1 MARSSSVI
9 RAEIAATKEELNK
22 VLKEIEKCTQLI
34 AKLSKISSD
43 VTYCTSNLSLVLESL
58 ELGLT
63 DNGVPVG
70 GDQIEERKNKLT
82 TFNQTTQNAIA
93 KVQKRLNILQ
103 EKASQLRSKLAALE
117 AELAEALA
125 EEAAAAAAA
134 AAAAQS
140 GGGYKAGSAAQAAA
154 ANNSIVACFK
164 KGVKVLTNNGYVDID
179 NIKVDDFVISYNFAT
194 NQNEYSRVIKTFEHK
209 DINDDLYTII
219 SGSIVIEATSM
230 HPICVSLNN
239 KLEFINAKDLKIGNK
254 LVDYEGNIHEIT
266 SISCERVTDTFYNIE
281 VENNHN
287 YYVTENNILVHN
299 KR

>member
-1 MARSSSVI
+1 MARSSSDI
-9 RAEIAATKEELNK
+9 RADIAATNAELQK
-22 VLKEIEKCTQLI
+22 VLKEIEACTKLI

-63 DNGVPVG
+63 DNDVPVG
-70 GDQIEERKNKLT
+70 GEQIEERKNKLT
-82 TFNQTTQNAIA
+82 TFNQTTKNAIA
-93 KVQKRLNILQ
+93 KVQKRLNVLQ

-125 EEAAAAAAA
+125 EEAAAAAA
-134 AAAAQS
+134 QS
-140 GGGYKAGSAAQAAA
+140 GGGYKAGSAAQASAA
-154 ANNSIVACFK
+154 RNSVVACFK
-164 KGVKVLTNNGYVDID
+164 KGVKVLTNYGYLDID
-179 NIKVDDFVISYNFAT
+179 NIKVNDLVMSYNFDT
-194 NQNEYSRVIKTFEHK
+194 NSNEYSKVIKTFQHK
-209 DINDDLYTII
+209 DINDDLYTITC
-219 SGSIVIEATSM
+219 GSIVIEATSM

-239 KLEFINAKDLKIGNK
+239 TLGFINAKDLKIGNR

-266 SISCERVTDTFYNIE
+266 SITCESVTDTFYNIE
-281 VENNHN
+281 VENDHN

>member
-1 MARSSSVI
+1 MARPSSVI
-9 RAEIAATKEELNK
+9 RADIAATNEELQK
-22 VLKEIEKCTQLI
+22 VLKEIEACTKLI

-43 VTYCTSNLSLVLESL
+43 VTYCTSNLSLVVESL

-70 GDQIEERKNKLT
+70 GEQIEERKNKLT
-82 TFNQTTQNAIA
+82 TFNQITQNAIA
-93 KVQKRLNILQ
+93 KVQKRLNELQ
-103 EKASQLRSKLAALE
+103 QKAAQLRIRLAELE
-117 AELAEALA
+117 VELAEAL
-125 EEAAAAAAA
+125 EEE

-140 GGGYKAGSAAQAAA
+140 GGGYKAGSAAQASAA
-154 ANNSIVACFK
+154 RNSVVACFK
-164 KGVKVLTNNGYVDID
+164 KGVKVLTNYGYLDID
-179 NIKVDDFVISYNFAT
+179 NIKVNDLVMSYNFDT
-194 NQNEYSRVIKTFEHK
+194 NSNEYSKVIKTFEHK
-209 DINDDLYTII
+209 DINDDLYTITC
-219 SGSIVIEATSM
+219 GSIVIEATSM

-239 KLEFINAKDLKIGNK
+239 TLEFINAKDLKIGNR

-266 SISCERVTDTFYNIE
+266 SITCESVTDTFYNIE

>member
-9 RAEIAATKEELNK
+9 KAEIAATKEELNK
-22 VLKEIEKCTQLI
+22 VLIEIEKCTQLI

-63 DNGVPVG
+63 DNDVPVG
-70 GDQIEERKNKLT
+70 GEQIEERKNKLT

-93 KVQKRLNILQ
+93 KVQKRLNALQ

-125 EEAAAAAAA
+125 EEAAA
-134 AAAAQS
+134 QS
-140 GGGYKAGSAAQAAA
+140 GGGYKAGSAAQASAA
-154 ANNSIVACFK
+154 RNSVVACFK
-164 KGVKVLTNNGYVDID
+164 KGVKVLTNDGYVDID
-179 NIKVDDFVISYNFAT
+179 NIKVDDLVMSYNFAT
-194 NQNEYSRVIKTFEHK
+194 NQNEYSKVIKTFEHK

-239 KLEFINAKDLKIGNK
+239 TLEFINAKDLKIGNR
-254 LVDYEGNIHEIT
+254 LVDFEGNIHEIT
-266 SISCERVTDTFYNIE
+266 SITCESVTDTFYNIE

>member
-1 MARSSSVI
+1 MARPSGVI
-9 RAEIAATKEELNK
+9 RAEIAATKEELDK

-43 VTYCTSNLSLVLESL
+43 VTYCTSNLSLVIESL

-82 TFNQTTQNAIA
+82 TFNQTTKNAIA
-93 KVQKRLNILQ
+93 KVQKRLNALQ

-134 AAAAQS
+134 AAQSS
-140 GGGYKAGSAAQAAA
+140 GGYDGKPAAQASAA
-154 ANNSIVACFK
+154 RNSIVACFK

-179 NIKVDDFVISYNFAT
+179 NIKVDDLVMSYNFDT
-194 NQNEYSRVIKTFEHK
+194 NSNEYSKVIKTFEHK
-209 DINDDLYTII
+209 DTDEVLYTII
-219 SGSIVIEATSM
+219 STSIIIEATSM
-230 HPICVSLNN
+230 HPFCIKSNDNLV
-239 KLEFINAKDLKIGNK
+239 FINAKDLKTGDK
-254 LVDYEGNIHEIT
+254 LIDYKGNIHEIT
-266 SISCERVTDTFYNIE
+266 SISYNEVVDTFYNIE

>member
-1 MARSSSVI
+1 MARPSGVI
-9 RAEIAATKEELNK
+9 KAEIAATKEELDK

-43 VTYCTSNLSLVLESL
+43 VTYCTSNLSLVIESL

-82 TFNQTTQNAIA
+82 TFNQTTKNAIA
-93 KVQKRLNILQ
+93 KVQKRLNALQ

-134 AAAAQS
+134 AAQS
-140 GGGYKAGSAAQAAA
+140 GGGYDGKPAAQASAA
-154 ANNSIVACFK
+154 RNSVVACFK
-164 KGVKVLTNNGYVDID
+164 KGVKVLTNNGYIDID
-179 NIKVDDFVISYNFAT
+179 NIKVNDLVMSYNFDK
-194 NQNEYSRVIKTFEHK
+194 NSNEYSKVIKTFEHK

-239 KLEFINAKDLKIGNK
+239 TLEFINAKDLKIGNR
-254 LVDYEGNIHEIT
+254 LVDFEGNIHEIT
-266 SISCERVTDTFYNIE
+266 SITCESVTDTFYNIE

>member
-9 RAEIAATKEELNK
+9 RADIAATNEELQK
-22 VLKEIEKCTQLI
+22 VLKEIEACTKLI

-63 DNGVPVG
+63 DNDVPVG
-70 GDQIEERKNKLT
+70 GEQIEERKNKLT
-82 TFNQTTQNAIA
+82 TFNQTTKNAIA
-93 KVQKRLNILQ
+93 KVQKRLNVLQ

-125 EEAAAAAAA
+125 EEAAAAAA
-134 AAAAQS
+134 QS
-140 GGGYKAGSAAQAAA
+140 GGGYKAGSAAQASAA
-154 ANNSIVACFK
+154 RNSVVACFK
-164 KGVKVLTNNGYVDID
+164 KGVKVLTNYGYLDID
-179 NIKVDDFVISYNFAT
+179 NIKVNDLVMSYNFDT
-194 NQNEYSRVIKTFEHK
+194 NSNEYSKVIKTFQHK
-209 DINDDLYTII
+209 DINDDLYTITC
-219 SGSIVIEATSM
+219 GSIVIEATSM

-239 KLEFINAKDLKIGNK
+239 TLGFINAKDLKIGNR

-266 SISCERVTDTFYNIE
+266 SITCESVTDTFYNIE

>member
-9 RAEIAATKEELNK
+9 RADIAATNAELQK
-22 VLKEIEKCTQLI
+22 VLKEIEACTKLI
-34 AKLSKISSD
+34 AKLAKISSD

-63 DNGVPVG
+63 DNDVPVG
-70 GDQIEERKNKLT
+70 GEQIEERKNKLT
-82 TFNQTTQNAIA
+82 TFNQTTKNAIA
-93 KVQKRLNILQ
+93 KVQKRLNVLQ
-103 EKASQLRSKLAALE
+103 EKASQLRNKLAALE

-125 EEAAAAAAA
+125 EEAAAAAA
-134 AAAAQS
+134 QS
-140 GGGYKAGSAAQAAA
+140 GGGYKAGSAAQASAA
-154 ANNSIVACFK
+154 RNSVVACFK
-164 KGVKVLTNNGYVDID
+164 KGVKVLTNYGYLDID
-179 NIKVDDFVISYNFAT
+179 NIKVNDLVMSYNFDT
-194 NQNEYSRVIKTFEHK
+194 NSNEYSKVIKTFEHK
-209 DINDDLYTII
+209 DINDDLYTITC
-219 SGSIVIEATSM
+219 GSIVIEATSM

-239 KLEFINAKDLKIGNK
+239 TLGFINAKDLKIGNR

-266 SISCERVTDTFYNIE
+266 SITCESVTDTFYNIE

>member
-9 RAEIAATKEELNK
+9 RADIAATNAELQK
-22 VLKEIEKCTQLI
+22 VLKEIEACTKLI

-63 DNGVPVG
+63 DNDVPVG
-70 GDQIEERKNKLT
+70 GEQIEERKNKLT
-82 TFNQTTQNAIA
+82 MFNQTTKNAIA
-93 KVQKRLNILQ
+93 KVQKRLNVLQ

-125 EEAAAAAAA
+125 EEAAAAAA
-134 AAAAQS
+134 QS
-140 GGGYKAGSAAQAAA
+140 GGGYKAGSAAQASAA
-154 ANNSIVACFK
+154 RNSVVACFK
-164 KGVKVLTNNGYVDID
+164 KGVKVLTNYGYLDID
-179 NIKVDDFVISYNFAT
+179 NIKVNDLVMSYNFDT
-194 NQNEYSRVIKTFEHK
+194 NSNEYSKVIKTFQHK
-209 DINDDLYTII
+209 DINDDLYTITC
-219 SGSIVIEATSM
+219 GSIVIEATSM

-239 KLEFINAKDLKIGNK
+239 TLGFINAKDLKIGNR

-266 SISCERVTDTFYNIE
+266 SITCESVTDTFYNIE

>member
-1 MARSSSVI
+1 MARSSSDI
-9 RAEIAATKEELNK
+9 RADIAATSAELQK
-22 VLKEIEKCTQLI
+22 VLKEIEACTKLI

-63 DNGVPVG
+63 DNDVPVG
-70 GDQIEERKNKLT
+70 GEQIEERKNKLT
-82 TFNQTTQNAIA
+82 TFNQTTKNAIA
-93 KVQKRLNILQ
+93 KVQKRLNVLQ

-125 EEAAAAAAA
+125 EEAAAA
-134 AAAAQS
+134 QS
-140 GGGYKAGSAAQAAA
+140 GGGYKAGSAAQASAA
-154 ANNSIVACFK
+154 RNSVVACFK
-164 KGVKVLTNNGYVDID
+164 KGVKVLTNYGYLDID
-179 NIKVDDFVISYNFAT
+179 NIKVNDLVMSYNFDT
-194 NQNEYSRVIKTFEHK
+194 NSNEYSKVIKTFEHK
-209 DINDDLYTII
+209 DINDDLYTITC
-219 SGSIVIEATSM
+219 GSIVIEATSM

-239 KLEFINAKDLKIGNK
+239 TLGFINAKDLKIGNR

-266 SISCERVTDTFYNIE
+266 SITCESVTDTFYNIE

>member
-9 RAEIAATKEELNK
+9 RADIAATNAELQK
-22 VLKEIEKCTQLI
+22 VLKEIEACTKLI

-63 DNGVPVG
+63 DNDVPVG
-70 GDQIEERKNKLT
+70 GEQIEERKNKLT
-82 TFNQTTQNAIA
+82 TFNQTTKNAIA
-93 KVQKRLNILQ
+93 KVQKRLNVLQ

-125 EEAAAAAAA
+125 EEAAAAAA
-134 AAAAQS
+134 QS
-140 GGGYKAGSAAQAAA
+140 GGGYKAGSAAQASAA
-154 ANNSIVACFK
+154 RNSVVACFK
-164 KGVKVLTNNGYVDID
+164 KGVKVLTNYGYLDID
-179 NIKVDDFVISYNFAT
+179 NIKVNDLVMSYNFDT
-194 NQNEYSRVIKTFEHK
+194 NSNEYSKVIKTFEHK
-209 DINDDLYTII
+209 DINDDLYTITC
-219 SGSIVIEATSM
+219 GSIVIEATSM

-239 KLEFINAKDLKIGNK
+239 TLGFINAKDLKIGNK

-266 SISCERVTDTFYNIE
+266 SITCESVTDTFYNIE

>member
-9 RAEIAATKEELNK
+9 KAEIAATKEELNK
-22 VLKEIEKCTQLI
+22 VLIEIEKCTQLI

-63 DNGVPVG
+63 DNDVPVG
-70 GDQIEERKNKLT
+70 GEQIEERKNKLT

-93 KVQKRLNILQ
+93 KVQKRLNALQ

-117 AELAEALA
+117 AEL
-125 EEAAAAAAA
+125 AAA

-164 KGVKVLTNNGYVDID
+164 KGVKVLTNNGYIDID
-179 NIKVDDFVISYNFAT
+179 NIKVNDLVMSYNFDT
-194 NQNEYSRVIKTFEHK
+194 NSNEYSKVIKTFEHK

-239 KLEFINAKDLKIGNK
+239 TLEFINAKDLKIGNR

-266 SISCERVTDTFYNIE
+266 SITCESVTDTFYNIE

>member
-9 RAEIAATKEELNK
+9 RADIAATNAELQK
-22 VLKEIEKCTQLI
+22 VLKEIEACTKLI

-63 DNGVPVG
+63 DNDVPVG
-70 GDQIEERKNKLT
+70 GEQIEERKNKLT
-82 TFNQTTQNAIA
+82 TFNQTTKNAIA
-93 KVQKRLNILQ
+93 KVQKRLNVLQ

-125 EEAAAAAAA
+125 EEAAAAAA
-134 AAAAQS
+134 QS
-140 GGGYKAGSAAQAAA
+140 GGGYKAGSAAQASAA
-154 ANNSIVACFK
+154 RNSVVACFK
-164 KGVKVLTNNGYVDID
+164 KGVKVLTNYGYLDID
-179 NIKVDDFVISYNFAT
+179 NIKVNDLVMSYNFDT
-194 NQNEYSRVIKTFEHK
+194 NSNEYSKVIKTFEHK
-209 DINDDLYTII
+209 DINDDLYTITC
-219 SGSIVIEATSM
+219 GSIVIEATSM

-239 KLEFINAKDLKIGNK
+239 TLVFINAKDLKIGNR

-266 SISCERVTDTFYNIE
+266 SITCESVTDTFYNIE

>member
-9 RAEIAATKEELNK
+9 KAEIAATKEELNK
-22 VLKEIEKCTQLI
+22 VLIEIEKCTQLI

-63 DNGVPVG
+63 DNDVPVG
-70 GDQIEERKNKLT
+70 GEQIEERKNKLT

-93 KVQKRLNILQ
+93 KVQKRLNALQ

-134 AAAAQS
+134 AAAQS
-140 GGGYKAGSAAQAAA
+140 GGGYKAGSAAQASAA
-154 ANNSIVACFK
+154 RNSVVACFK
-164 KGVKVLTNNGYVDID
+164 KGVKVLTNDGYVDID
-179 NIKVDDFVISYNFAT
+179 NIKVNDLVMSYNFDT
-194 NQNEYSRVIKTFEHK
+194 NSNEYSKVIKTFEHK
-209 DINDDLYTII
+209 DINDDLYTITC
-219 SGSIVIEATSM
+219 GSIVIEATSM

-239 KLEFINAKDLKIGNK
+239 TLEFINAKDLKIGNR

-266 SISCERVTDTFYNIE
+266 SITCESVTDTFYNIE

>member
-1 MARSSSVI
+1 MARSSSDI
-9 RAEIAATKEELNK
+9 RADIAATSAELQK
-22 VLKEIEKCTQLI
+22 VLKEIEACTKLI
-34 AKLSKISSD
+34 TKLSKISID

-63 DNGVPVG
+63 DNDVPVG
-70 GDQIEERKNKLT
+70 GEQIEERKNKLT
-82 TFNQTTQNAIA
+82 TFNQTTKNAIA
-93 KVQKRLNILQ
+93 KVQKRLNVLQ

-117 AELAEALA
+117 AELAEAL
-125 EEAAAAAAA
+125 EEE

-140 GGGYKAGSAAQAAA
+140 GGGYKAGSAAQASSAR
-154 ANNSIVACFK
+154 NSVVACFK
-164 KGVKVLTNNGYVDID
+164 KGVKVLTNYGYLDID
-179 NIKVDDFVISYNFAT
+179 NIKVNDLVMSYNFDT
-194 NQNEYSRVIKTFEHK
+194 NSNEYSKVIKTFEHK
-209 DINDDLYTII
+209 DINDDLYTITC
-219 SGSIVIEATSM
+219 SSIVIEATSM

-239 KLEFINAKDLKIGNK
+239 TLGFINAKDLKIGNR

-266 SISCERVTDTFYNIE
+266 SITCESVTDTFYNIE

>member
-9 RAEIAATKEELNK
+9 RADIAATNAELQK
-22 VLKEIEKCTQLI
+22 VLKEIEACTKLI

-63 DNGVPVG
+63 DNDVPVG
-70 GDQIEERKNKLT
+70 GEQIEERKNKLT
-82 TFNQTTQNAIA
+82 TFNQTTKNAIA
-93 KVQKRLNILQ
+93 KVQKRLNVLQ

-125 EEAAAAAAA
+125 EEAAAAAA
-134 AAAAQS
+134 QS
-140 GGGYKAGSAAQAAA
+140 GGGYKAGSAAQASAA
-154 ANNSIVACFK
+154 RNSVVACFK
-164 KGVKVLTNNGYVDID
+164 KGVKVLTNYGYLDID
-179 NIKVDDFVISYNFAT
+179 NIKVNDLVMSYNFDT
-194 NQNEYSRVIKTFEHK
+194 NSNEYSKVIKTFQHK
-209 DINDDLYTII
+209 DINDDLYTITC
-219 SGSIVIEATSM
+219 GSIVIEATCM

-239 KLEFINAKDLKIGNK
+239 TLGFINAKDLKIGNR

-266 SISCERVTDTFYNIE
+266 SITCESVTDTFYNIE

>member
-9 RAEIAATKEELNK
+9 RADIAATNAELQK
-22 VLKEIEKCTQLI
+22 VLKEIEACTKLI

-63 DNGVPVG
+63 DNDVPVG
-70 GDQIEERKNKLT
+70 GEQIEERKNKLT
-82 TFNQTTQNAIA
+82 TFNQTTKNAIA
-93 KVQKRLNILQ
+93 KVQKRLNVLQ

-117 AELAEALA
+117 AELSEALA
-125 EEAAAAAAA
+125 EEAA

-140 GGGYKAGSAAQAAA
+140 GGGYKAGSAAQASAA
-154 ANNSIVACFK
+154 RNSVVACFK
-164 KGVKVLTNNGYVDID
+164 KGVKVLTNYGYLDID
-179 NIKVDDFVISYNFAT
+179 NIKVNDLVMSYNFDT
-194 NQNEYSRVIKTFEHK
+194 NSNEYSKVIKTFEHK
-209 DINDDLYTII
+209 DINDDLYTITC
-219 SGSIVIEATSM
+219 GSIVIEATSM

-239 KLEFINAKDLKIGNK
+239 TLGFINAKDLKIGNR

-266 SISCERVTDTFYNIE
+266 SITCESVTDTFYNIE

>member
-9 RAEIAATKEELNK
+9 RSDIAATNAELQK
-22 VLKEIEKCTQLI
+22 VLKEIEACTKLI

-63 DNGVPVG
+63 DNDVPVG
-70 GDQIEERKNKLT
+70 GEQIEERKNKLT
-82 TFNQTTQNAIA
+82 TFNQTTKNAIA
-93 KVQKRLNILQ
+93 KVQKRLNVLQ

-125 EEAAAAAAA
+125 EEAAAAAA
-134 AAAAQS
+134 QS
-140 GGGYKAGSAAQAAA
+140 GGGYKAGSAAQASAA
-154 ANNSIVACFK
+154 RNSVVACFK
-164 KGVKVLTNNGYVDID
+164 KGVKVLTNYGYLDID
-179 NIKVDDFVISYNFAT
+179 NIKVNDLVMSYNFDT
-194 NQNEYSRVIKTFEHK
+194 NSNEYSKVIKTFEHK
-209 DINDDLYTII
+209 DINDDLYTITC
-219 SGSIVIEATSM
+219 GSIVIEATSM

-239 KLEFINAKDLKIGNK
+239 TLGFINAKDLKIGNR

-266 SISCERVTDTFYNIE
+266 SITCESVTDTFYNIE

>member
-1 MARSSSVI
+1 MARPSGVI
-9 RAEIAATKEELNK
+9 KAEIAATKEELDK

-43 VTYCTSNLSLVLESL
+43 VTYCTSNLSLVIESL

-82 TFNQTTQNAIA
+82 TFNQTTKNAIA
-93 KVQKRLNILQ
+93 KVQKRLNALQ

-134 AAAAQS
+134 AAQS
-140 GGGYKAGSAAQAAA
+140 GGGYDGKPAAQASAA
-154 ANNSIVACFK
+154 RNSIVACFK
-164 KGVKVLTNNGYVDID
+164 KGVKVLTNDGYVDID
-179 NIKVDDFVISYNFAT
+179 NIKVDDLVMSYNFDT
-194 NQNEYSRVIKTFEHK
+194 NSNEYSKVIKTFEHK

-239 KLEFINAKDLKIGNK
+239 TLEFINAKDLKIGNR
-254 LVDYEGNIHEIT
+254 LVDFEGNIHEIT
-266 SISCERVTDTFYNIE
+266 SITCESVTDTFYNIE

>member
-1 MARSSSVI
+1 MARSSSDI
-9 RAEIAATKEELNK
+9 RADIAATNAELQK
-22 VLKEIEKCTQLI
+22 VLKEIEACTKLI

-63 DNGVPVG
+63 DNDVPVG
-70 GDQIEERKNKLT
+70 GEQIEERKNKLT
-82 TFNQTTQNAIA
+82 TFNQTTKNAIA
-93 KVQKRLNILQ
+93 KVQKRLNVLQ

-125 EEAAAAAAA
+125 EEAAAAAA
-134 AAAAQS
+134 QS
-140 GGGYKAGSAAQAAA
+140 GGGYKAGSAAQASAA
-154 ANNSIVACFK
+154 RNSVVACFK
-164 KGVKVLTNNGYVDID
+164 KGVKVLTNYGYLDID
-179 NIKVDDFVISYNFAT
+179 NIKVNDLVMSYNFDT
-194 NQNEYSRVIKTFEHK
+194 NSNEYSKVIKTFEHK
-209 DINDDLYTII
+209 DINDDLYTITC
-219 SGSIVIEATSM
+219 GSIVIEATSM

-239 KLEFINAKDLKIGNK
+239 TLGFINAKDLKIGNR

-266 SISCERVTDTFYNIE
+266 SITCESVTDTFYNIE

>member
-9 RAEIAATKEELNK
+9 RADIAATNAELQK
-22 VLKEIEKCTQLI
+22 VLKEIEACTKLI

-63 DNGVPVG
+63 DNDVPVG
-70 GDQIEERKNKLT
+70 GEQIEERKNKLT
-82 TFNQTTQNAIA
+82 TFNQTTKNAIA
-93 KVQKRLNILQ
+93 KVQKRLNVLQ
-103 EKASQLRSKLAALE
+103 EKASQLRNKLAALE

-125 EEAAAAAAA
+125 EEAAAAAA
-134 AAAAQS
+134 QS
-140 GGGYKAGSAAQAAA
+140 GGGYKAGSAAQASAA
-154 ANNSIVACFK
+154 RNSVVACFK
-164 KGVKVLTNNGYVDID
+164 KGVKVLTNYGYLDID
-179 NIKVDDFVISYNFAT
+179 NIKVNDLVMSYNFDT
-194 NQNEYSRVIKTFEHK
+194 NSNEYSKVIKTFEHK
-209 DINDDLYTII
+209 DINDDLYTITC
-219 SGSIVIEATSM
+219 GSIVIEATSM

-239 KLEFINAKDLKIGNK
+239 TLGFINAKDLKIGNR

-266 SISCERVTDTFYNIE
+266 SITCESVTDTFYNIE

>member
-9 RAEIAATKEELNK
+9 RADIAATNAELQK
-22 VLKEIEKCTQLI
+22 VLKEIEACTKLI

-63 DNGVPVG
+63 DNDVPVG
-70 GDQIEERKNKLT
+70 GEQIEERKNKLT
-82 TFNQTTQNAIA
+82 TFNQTTKNAIS
-93 KVQKRLNILQ
+93 KVQKGLNVLQ

-125 EEAAAAAAA
+125 EEAAAA
-134 AAAAQS
+134 
-140 GGGYKAGSAAQAAA
+140 GGYKAGSAAQASAA
-154 ANNSIVACFK
+154 RNSVVACFK
-164 KGVKVLTNNGYVDID
+164 KGVKVLTNYGYLDID
-179 NIKVDDFVISYNFAT
+179 NIKVNDLVMSYNFDT
-194 NQNEYSRVIKTFEHK
+194 NSNEYSKVIKTFEHK
-209 DINDDLYTII
+209 DINDDLYAITC
-219 SGSIVIEATSM
+219 GSIVIEATSM

-239 KLEFINAKDLKIGNK
+239 TLGFINAKDLKIGNR

-266 SISCERVTDTFYNIE
+266 SITCESVTDTFYNIE

>member
-9 RAEIAATKEELNK
+9 RADIAATNAELQK
-22 VLKEIEKCTQLI
+22 VLKEIEACTKLI

-63 DNGVPVG
+63 DNDVPVG
-70 GDQIEERKNKLT
+70 GEQIEERKNKLT
-82 TFNQTTQNAIA
+82 TFNQTTKNAIA
-93 KVQKRLNILQ
+93 KVQKRLNVLQ

-125 EEAAAAAAA
+125 EEAAAAAA
-134 AAAAQS
+134 QS
-140 GGGYKAGSAAQAAA
+140 GGGYKAGSAAQASAA
-154 ANNSIVACFK
+154 RNSVVACFK
-164 KGVKVLTNNGYVDID
+164 KGVKVLTNYGYLDID
-179 NIKVDDFVISYNFAT
+179 NIKVNDLVMSYNFDT
-194 NQNEYSRVIKTFEHK
+194 NSNEYSKVIKTFQHK
-209 DINDDLYTII
+209 DINDDLYTITC
-219 SGSIVIEATSM
+219 GSIVIEATSM

-239 KLEFINAKDLKIGNK
+239 TLGFINAKDLKIGNR

-266 SISCERVTDTFYNIE
+266 SITCESVTDTFYNIE

>member
-9 RAEIAATKEELNK
+9 RADIAATNAELQK
-22 VLKEIEKCTQLI
+22 VLKEIEACTKLI

-63 DNGVPVG
+63 DNDVPVG
-70 GDQIEERKNKLT
+70 GEQIEERKNKLT
-82 TFNQTTQNAIA
+82 TFNQTTKNAIA
-93 KVQKRLNILQ
+93 KVQKRLNVLQ

-125 EEAAAAAAA
+125 EEAAAAAA
-134 AAAAQS
+134 QS
-140 GGGYKAGSAAQAAA
+140 GGGYKAGSAAQASAA
-154 ANNSIVACFK
+154 RNSVVACFK
-164 KGVKVLTNNGYVDID
+164 KGVKVLTNYGYIDID
-179 NIKVDDFVISYNFAT
+179 NIKVNDLVMSYNFDT
-194 NQNEYSRVIKTFEHK
+194 NSNEYSKVIKTFEHK
-209 DINDDLYTII
+209 DINDDLYTITC
-219 SGSIVIEATSM
+219 GSIVIEATSM

-239 KLEFINAKDLKIGNK
+239 TLGFINAKDLKIGNR

-266 SISCERVTDTFYNIE
+266 SITCESVTDTFYNIE

>member
-9 RAEIAATKEELNK
+9 KAEIATTKEELNK
-22 VLKEIEKCTQLI
+22 VLIEIEKCTQLI

-63 DNGVPVG
+63 DNDVPVG
-70 GDQIEERKNKLT
+70 GEQIEERKNKLI

-93 KVQKRLNILQ
+93 KVQKRLNALQ

-134 AAAAQS
+134 AAQS
-140 GGGYKAGSAAQAAA
+140 GGGYKAGSAAQASAA
-154 ANNSIVACFK
+154 RNSVVACFK
-164 KGVKVLTNNGYVDID
+164 KEVKVLTNDGYVDID
-179 NIKVDDFVISYNFAT
+179 NIKVNDLVMSYNFDT
-194 NQNEYSRVIKTFEHK
+194 NSNEYSKVIKIFEHK

-239 KLEFINAKDLKIGNK
+239 TLKFINAKDLKIGNR
-254 LVDYEGNIHEIT
+254 LVDYEGNIHEVT
-266 SISCERVTDTFYNIE
+266 SISCESVTDTFYNIE

>member
-9 RAEIAATKEELNK
+9 RADIAATNAELQK
-22 VLKEIEKCTQLI
+22 VLKEIEACTKLI

-63 DNGVPVG
+63 DNDVPVG
-70 GDQIEERKNKLT
+70 GEQIEERKNKLT
-82 TFNQTTQNAIA
+82 TFNQTTKNAIA
-93 KVQKRLNILQ
+93 KVQKRLNVLQ

-125 EEAAAAAAA
+125 EEAAAAAA
-134 AAAAQS
+134 QS
-140 GGGYKAGSAAQAAA
+140 GGGYKAGSAAQASAA
-154 ANNSIVACFK
+154 RNSVVACFK
-164 KGVKVLTNNGYVDID
+164 KGVKVLTNYGYLDID
-179 NIKVDDFVISYNFAT
+179 NIKVNDLVMSYNFDT
-194 NQNEYSRVIKTFEHK
+194 NSNEYSKVIKTFEHK
-209 DINDDLYTII
+209 DINDDLYTITC
-219 SGSIVIEATSM
+219 GSIVIEATSM

-239 KLEFINAKDLKIGNK
+239 TLEFINAKDLKIGNR

-266 SISCERVTDTFYNIE
+266 SITYESVTDTFYNIE

>member
-9 RAEIAATKEELNK
+9 RADISATNAELQK
-22 VLKEIEKCTQLI
+22 VLKEIEACTKLI

-63 DNGVPVG
+63 DNDVPVG
-70 GDQIEERKNKLT
+70 GEQIEERKNKLT
-82 TFNQTTQNAIA
+82 TFNQTTKNAIA
-93 KVQKRLNILQ
+93 KVQKRLNVLQ

-125 EEAAAAAAA
+125 EEAAAAAA
-134 AAAAQS
+134 QS
-140 GGGYKAGSAAQAAA
+140 GGGYKAGSAAQASAA
-154 ANNSIVACFK
+154 RNSVVACFK
-164 KGVKVLTNNGYVDID
+164 KGVKVLTNYGYLDID
-179 NIKVDDFVISYNFAT
+179 NIKVNDLVMSYNFDT
-194 NQNEYSRVIKTFEHK
+194 NSNEYSKVIKTFEHK
-209 DINDDLYTII
+209 DINDDLYTITC
-219 SGSIVIEATSM
+219 GSIVIEATSM

-239 KLEFINAKDLKIGNK
+239 TLGFINAKDLKIGNR
-254 LVDYEGNIHEIT
+254 LVDYGGNIHEIT
-266 SISCERVTDTFYNIE
+266 SITCESVTDTFYNIE

>member
-9 RAEIAATKEELNK
+9 RADIAATNAELQK
-22 VLKEIEKCTQLI
+22 VLKEIEACTKLI

-63 DNGVPVG
+63 DNDVPVG
-70 GDQIEERKNKLT
+70 GEQIEERKNKLT
-82 TFNQTTQNAIA
+82 TFNQTTKNAIA
-93 KVQKRLNILQ
+93 KVQKRLNVLQ

-125 EEAAAAAAA
+125 EEAAAAAA
-134 AAAAQS
+134 QS
-140 GGGYKAGSAAQAAA
+140 GGGYKAGSAAQASAA
-154 ANNSIVACFK
+154 RNSVVACFK
-164 KGVKVLTNNGYVDID
+164 KGVKVLTNYGYLDID
-179 NIKVDDFVISYNFAT
+179 NIKVNDLVMSYNFDT
-194 NQNEYSRVIKTFEHK
+194 NSNEYSKVIKTFQHK
-209 DINDDLYTII
+209 DINDDLYTITC
-219 SGSIVIEATSM
+219 GSIVIEATSM

-239 KLEFINAKDLKIGNK
+239 TLVFINAKDLKIGNR

-266 SISCERVTDTFYNIE
+266 SITCESVTDTFYNIE

>member
-1 MARSSSVI
+1 MARSSSDI
-9 RAEIAATKEELNK
+9 RADIAATSAELQK
-22 VLKEIEKCTQLI
+22 VLKEIEACTKLI

-63 DNGVPVG
+63 DNDVPVG
-70 GDQIEERKNKLT
+70 GEQIEERKNKLT
-82 TFNQTTQNAIA
+82 TFNQTTKNAIA
-93 KVQKRLNILQ
+93 KVQKRLNVLQ

-125 EEAAAAAAA
+125 EEAAAAAA
-134 AAAAQS
+134 QS
-140 GGGYKAGSAAQAAA
+140 GGGYKAGSAAQASAA
-154 ANNSIVACFK
+154 RNSVVACFK
-164 KGVKVLTNNGYVDID
+164 KGVKVLTNYGYLDID
-179 NIKVDDFVISYNFAT
+179 NIKVNDLVMSYNFDT
-194 NQNEYSRVIKTFEHK
+194 NSNEYSKVIKTFEHK
-209 DINDDLYTII
+209 DINDDLYTITC
-219 SGSIVIEATSM
+219 SSIVIEATSM

-239 KLEFINAKDLKIGNK
+239 TLGFINAKDLKIGNR

-266 SISCERVTDTFYNIE
+266 SITCESVTDTFYNIE

>member
-1 MARSSSVI
+1 MARPSGVI
-9 RAEIAATKEELNK
+9 KAEIAATKEELDK

-43 VTYCTSNLSLVLESL
+43 VTYCTSNLSLVIESL

-82 TFNQTTQNAIA
+82 TFNQTTKNAIA
-93 KVQKRLNILQ
+93 KVQKRLNALQ

-134 AAAAQS
+134 AAQSS
-140 GGGYKAGSAAQAAA
+140 GGYDGKPAAQASAA
-154 ANNSIVACFK
+154 RNSIVACFK
-164 KGVKVLTNNGYVDID
+164 KGVKVLTNDGYVDID
-179 NIKVDDFVISYNFAT
+179 NIKVDDLVMSYNFDT
-194 NQNEYSRVIKTFEHK
+194 NSNEYSKVIKTFEHK

-239 KLEFINAKDLKIGNK
+239 TLEFINAKDLKIGNR
-254 LVDYEGNIHEIT
+254 LVDFEGNIHEIT
-266 SISCERVTDTFYNIE
+266 SITCESVTDTFYNIE

>member
-1 MARSSSVI
+1 MARSSSDI
-9 RAEIAATKEELNK
+9 RADIAATNAELQK
-22 VLKEIEKCTQLI
+22 VLKEIEACTKLI

-63 DNGVPVG
+63 DNDVPVG
-70 GDQIEERKNKLT
+70 GEQIEERKNKLT
-82 TFNQTTQNAIA
+82 TFNQTTKNAIA
-93 KVQKRLNILQ
+93 KVQKRLNVLQ

-117 AELAEALA
+117 AELAEAL
-125 EEAAAAAAA
+125 EEE

-140 GGGYKAGSAAQAAA
+140 GGGYKAGSAAQASAA
-154 ANNSIVACFK
+154 RNSVVACFK
-164 KGVKVLTNNGYVDID
+164 KGVKVLTNYGYLDID
-179 NIKVDDFVISYNFAT
+179 NIKVNDLVMSYNFDT
-194 NQNEYSRVIKTFEHK
+194 NSNEYSKVIKTFEHK
-209 DINDDLYTII
+209 DINDDLYTITC
-219 SGSIVIEATSM
+219 SSIVIEATSM

-239 KLEFINAKDLKIGNK
+239 TLGFINAKDLKIGNR

-266 SISCERVTDTFYNIE
+266 SITCESVTDTFYNIE

>member
-9 RAEIAATKEELNK
+9 RADIAETNAELQK
-22 VLKEIEKCTQLI
+22 VLKEIEACTKLI

-63 DNGVPVG
+63 DNDVPVG
-70 GDQIEERKNKLT
+70 GEQIEERKNKLT
-82 TFNQTTQNAIA
+82 TFNQTTKNAIA
-93 KVQKRLNILQ
+93 KVQKRLNVLQ

-125 EEAAAAAAA
+125 EEAAAAAA
-134 AAAAQS
+134 QS
-140 GGGYKAGSAAQAAA
+140 GGGYKAGSAAQASAA
-154 ANNSIVACFK
+154 RNSVVACFK
-164 KGVKVLTNNGYVDID
+164 KGVKVLTNYGYLDID
-179 NIKVDDFVISYNFAT
+179 NIKVNDLVMSYNFDT
-194 NQNEYSRVIKTFEHK
+194 NSNEYSKVIKTFEHK
-209 DINDDLYTII
+209 DINDDLYTITC
-219 SGSIVIEATSM
+219 GSIVIEATSM

-239 KLEFINAKDLKIGNK
+239 TLGFINAKDLKIGNR

-266 SISCERVTDTFYNIE
+266 SITCESVTDTFYNIE

>member
-9 RAEIAATKEELNK
+9 RADIAATNAELQK
-22 VLKEIEKCTQLI
+22 VLKEIEACTKLI

-63 DNGVPVG
+63 DNDVPVG
-70 GDQIEERKNKLT
+70 GEQIEERKNKLT
-82 TFNQTTQNAIA
+82 TFNQTTKNAIA
-93 KVQKRLNILQ
+93 KVQKRLNVLQ

-125 EEAAAAAAA
+125 EEAAAAAA
-134 AAAAQS
+134 QS
-140 GGGYKAGSAAQAAA
+140 GGGYKAGSAAQASAA
-154 ANNSIVACFK
+154 RNSVVACFK
-164 KGVKVLTNNGYVDID
+164 KGVKVLTNYGYLDID
-179 NIKVDDFVISYNFAT
+179 NIKANDLVMSYNFDT
-194 NQNEYSRVIKTFEHK
+194 NSNEYSKVIKTFEHK
-209 DINDDLYTII
+209 DINDDLYTITC
-219 SGSIVIEATSM
+219 GSIVIETTSM

-239 KLEFINAKDLKIGNK
+239 TLGFINAKDLKIGNR

-266 SISCERVTDTFYNIE
+266 SITCESVTDTFYNIE

>member
-1 MARSSSVI
+1 MARSSSDI
-9 RAEIAATKEELNK
+9 RDDIAATSAELQK
-22 VLKEIEKCTQLI
+22 VLKEIEACTKLI

-63 DNGVPVG
+63 DNDVPVG
-70 GDQIEERKNKLT
+70 GEQIEERKNKLT
-82 TFNQTTQNAIA
+82 TFNQTTKNAIA
-93 KVQKRLNILQ
+93 KVQKRLNVLQ

-125 EEAAAAAAA
+125 EEEV

-140 GGGYKAGSAAQAAA
+140 GGGYKAGSAAQASAA
-154 ANNSIVACFK
+154 RNSVVACFK
-164 KGVKVLTNNGYVDID
+164 KGVKVLTNYGYLDID
-179 NIKVDDFVISYNFAT
+179 NIKVNDLVMSYNFDT
-194 NQNEYSRVIKTFEHK
+194 NSNEYSKVIKTFEHK
-209 DINDDLYTII
+209 DINDDLYTITC
-219 SGSIVIEATSM
+219 GSIVIEATSM

-239 KLEFINAKDLKIGNK
+239 TLGFINAKDLKIGNR

-266 SISCERVTDTFYNIE
+266 SITCESVTDTFYNIE